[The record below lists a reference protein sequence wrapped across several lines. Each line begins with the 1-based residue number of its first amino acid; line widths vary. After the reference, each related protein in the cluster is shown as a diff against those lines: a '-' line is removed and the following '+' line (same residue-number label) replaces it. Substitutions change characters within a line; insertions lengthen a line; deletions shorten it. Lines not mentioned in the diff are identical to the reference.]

1 MIPPILWAAGAV
13 MTLLSLTLTPPASAD
28 TATPVSQC
36 SSGDRSYTSVGA
48 TSATA
53 TAPDGYRIASFCVV
67 GRGNAGAERHTLST
81 PQRTTVISHSS
92 GKQLESYSVTYV
104 QTPVASEPESD
115 QETAAPEEEPTADV
129 TAEAPE
135 EKVEQSGSAGTKKS
149 VVPDEP
155 SSLGPLLSDGE
166 ELEITTFEEK
176 DESEDRWSVLVVGGI
191 IVLGLVAGA
200 IALTVRLPGQR

>member
-1 MIPPILWAAGAV
+1 MTLPILGAAGAV
-13 MTLLSLTLTPPASAD
+13 LTLLSLTLSPPASAD

-81 PQRTTVISHSS
+81 PQRTTVVSHSS

-104 QTPVASEPESD
+104 QIPVASEPEAAP
-115 QETAAPEEEPTADV
+115 ETAAPEEEPKAEI

-135 EKVEQSGSAGTKKS
+135 KKAEPSGSAGAEKS
-149 VVPDEP
+149 PAPGEP
-155 SSLGPLLSDGE
+155 SSLGPLPGDGE
-166 ELEITTFEEK
+166 ELKITTFEEK
-176 DESEDRWSVLVVGGI
+176 DESEDRWSLLVVGGI